1 MIQVNVLE
9 VQDYSSLYRFSVAD
23 YQRLYE
29 TGILAADRRTE
40 LIAGNIVEMSPIGKR
55 HAACVNRLVHWLTAQ
70 LQGQAIVSVQNSV
83 QMTDSFPQPDIAVL
97 RWRSNFYEDGY
108 PTPADVQLLIE
119 VADSTAR
126 YDRQV
131 KGALYA
137 REAIGDYWLVDLE
150 QRHLEAYRS
159 PRADGYGDRLILQP
173 GETIAPIAFP
183 DQIIAVEQCFA
194 ALSSP

>member
-1 MIQVNVLE
+1 M
-9 VQDYSSLYRFSVAD
+9 
-23 YQRLYE
+23 
-29 TGILAADRRTE
+29 
-40 LIAGNIVEMSPIGKR
+40 VEASTTTAR
-55 HAACVNRLVHWLTAQ
+55 HIACVNRLMHLLTAR
-70 LQGQAIVSVQNSV
+70 LQEQVIVSVHNSL

-131 KGALYA
+131 KGVLYA
-137 REAIGDYWLVDLE
+137 RESIGDYWLVDLE
-150 QRHLEAYRS
+150 QRHLEVYRS
-159 PRADGYGDRLILQP
+159 PCADGYGDRLILQP

-183 DQIIAVEQCFA
+183 DRIIAVEQCFA